1 MGCIIVTGASKGIGR
16 ATALRLAKSGHNIVL
31 VYQNPNNDI
40 QPLIKEIESKGVRAI
55 GIVSNVADFEDVKSM
70 VEQAL
75 KEFETIDG
83 LVNNAGITKDKLL
96 LRMNEQ
102 DFADVLDVNLKGVF
116 NCTKQVARQMMKQ
129 KSGVIVNLS
138 SVVSLTGNIGQ
149 ANYSATKGGVNSF
162 TKTVAQELAMY
173 NIRVNA
179 VAPGMIKTQMTDVI
193 PQENREQMLKSIPL
207 GRIGEPEDVANLV
220 NFLMSDE
227 ASYITGQIISVNGG
241 MC

>member
-16 ATALRLAKSGHNIVL
+16 ATAIRLAKSGHNIVL

-40 QPLIKEIESKGVRAI
+40 QPLIKEIESEGVRAI
-55 GIVSNVADFEDVKSM
+55 GIVSNVADFDDVKSM
-70 VEQAL
+70 AEQAI

-102 DFADVLDVNLKGVF
+102 DFSDVLDVNLKGVF

-193 PQENREQMLKSIPL
+193 PEENREQMLKSIPL

>member
-1 MGCIIVTGASKGIGR
+1 MGCIIITGASKGIGR
-16 ATALRLAKSGHNIVL
+16 ATAIRLAKSGHNIVL

-40 QPLIKEIESKGVRAI
+40 QPLIKEIESEGVRAI
-55 GIVSNVADFEDVKSM
+55 GIVSNVADFDDVKSM
-70 VEQAL
+70 AEQAI

-102 DFADVLDVNLKGVF
+102 DFSDVLDVNLKGVF

-193 PQENREQMLKSIPL
+193 PEENREQMLKSIPL

>member
-40 QPLIKEIESKGVRAI
+40 QSLIKEIESKGVRAI

-193 PQENREQMLKSIPL
+193 PQENREQMLKSVPL

>member
-16 ATALRLAKSGHNIVL
+16 ATAIRLAKSGHNIVL
-31 VYQNPNNDI
+31 VHQKPNNDI
-40 QPLIKEIESKGVRAI
+40 QTLIKEIESKGVRAI
-55 GIVSNVADFEDVKSM
+55 DIVSNVADFEDVKRM
-70 VEQAL
+70 IEKAFE
-75 KEFETIDG
+75 EFETIDG

-102 DFADVLDVNLKGVF
+102 DFTDVLDVNLKGVF

-138 SVVSLTGNIGQ
+138 SVVGLTGNIGQ
-149 ANYSATKGGVNSF
+149 ANYSASKGGVNSF

-193 PQENREQMLKSIPL
+193 PPENREQMLKSIPL
-207 GRIGEPEDVANLV
+207 GRIGDPEDVANLV

>member
-1 MGCIIVTGASKGIGR
+1 MGCIIVTGATKGIGR

-193 PQENREQMLKSIPL
+193 PQENREQMLKSVPL

>member
-193 PQENREQMLKSIPL
+193 PQENREQMLKSVPL